1 MNQTHFFVQTSFR
14 NIKGTFDVLPHD
26 YTAAGNQTYGSAAW
40 LFVERRIRE
49 VFDRYDFREVRT
61 PMFEPTEMI
70 ARGVGETSDIVT
82 KEMFAWTKGDTNYV
96 LRPELT
102 APIMRA
108 YLQHRLDQQGPVQRL
123 SYIGPCFR
131 AERPARGRF
140 RQFHQF
146 GVEIIGSSDPRSD
159 AEVVAVLM
167 AVYGAFGIEN
177 LRLRMNTLGTPEE
190 RAIYKAALRTFLLP
204 HREALSDISRE
215 RLEKN
220 PLRILDTKL
229 EHEQA
234 LLAEAPVLTDFFGG
248 ETRAFF
254 DSVCGYVQDL
264 GIPFITDPKL
274 VRGLDYYAHTTF
286 ELESEALNGALAGA
300 GRYDLLAKDFGNP
313 NPVPAVGFAA
323 GMERLFVV
331 LNDAGYVFPNPST
344 PDVFLVAMGAEAE
357 NWVFRKAQSLRTAG
371 IRVAFDLKGRSMKA
385 QMREAD
391 RSRAPFVVI
400 VGDQELSAQAVN
412 LKNMAE
418 GTQETIPEDRLLQKI
433 QSFTMS
439 SDR

>member
-1 MNQTHFFVQTSFR
+1 VQTSFR
-14 NIKGTFDVLPHD
+14 NIKGTFDVLPQD
-26 YTAAGNQTYGSAAW
+26 YTAAGNQTHGSAAW

-49 VFDRYDFREVRT
+49 VFERFDFREIRT

-123 SYIGPCFR
+123 SYLGPCFR

-146 GVEIIGSSDPRSD
+146 GAEIIGSADPRAD

-167 AVYGAFGIEN
+167 AIYGAFGIEN
-177 LRLRMNTLGTPEE
+177 LRLRINTLGTPEE
-190 RAIYKAALRTFLLP
+190 RTAYKAALRTFLTP
-204 HREALSDISRE
+204 RQEALSDISRE
-215 RLEKN
+215 RLDKN

-229 EHEQA
+229 EYEQA
-234 LLAEAPVLTDFFGG
+234 LLENAPILTDFLGQ

-254 DSVCGYVQDL
+254 DRVCSYVHDL
-264 GIPFITDPKL
+264 GIPFVTDPKL

-286 ELESEALNGALAGA
+286 ELESDALNGALAGA

-331 LNDAGYVFPNPST
+331 LSDAGYVFPEVSA
-344 PDVFLVAMGAEAE
+344 PDVFLVAIGNEAE
-357 NWVFRKAQSLRTAG
+357 NWAFRKAQSLRKND

-391 RSRAPFVVI
+391 RSRAPLVVI
-400 VGDQELSAQAVN
+400 VGDQELVSESVN

-418 GTQETIPEDRLLQKI
+418 GTQETIPELDLMHRIKR
-433 QSFTMS
+433 FS
-439 SDR
+439 SK